1 MLLSNKRVNDCMYGI
16 QSMEIG
22 IHATDDS
29 KGIPVHGK

>member
-1 MLLSNKRVNDCMYGI
+1 MYGI